1 MRIGIYVVHYTLII
15 QFFPTNYFNI
25 IIFQV
30 KEIFK
35 SYNKLTELCFMDCAT
50 DFTVGDLKSDE
61 VRCAEN
67 CTSKFLKASER
78 MTQRFQEYQLI
89 MNEHVITAQQNA
101 NA

>member
-1 MRIGIYVVHYTLII
+1 MEN
-15 QFFPTNYFNI
+15 TNANVTDINMDFDAS
-25 IIFQV
+25 QLASV

-50 DFTVGDLKSDE
+50 DFTVGDLKSEE

>member
-1 MRIGIYVVHYTLII
+1 MFNLIPNNVV
-15 QFFPTNYFNI
+15 
-25 IIFQV
+25 
-30 KEIFK
+30 FK
-35 SYNKLTELCFMDCAT
+35 
-50 DFTVGDLKSDE
+50 